1 MKNSLKLPEYL
12 EIPSRH
18 FRVPKKEN
26 IDCTPYQMVHT
37 ADIKRYILQ
46 PIKRQHQDILDTIKR
61 ICCNVSP
68 LAIDS
73 NLLTDDRNIK
83 TFVRN
88 MTTWGQIQY
97 KKSGF
102 QNLYPAIKKVPPKNA
117 LLQSAIIL
125 RVFVW
130 ECPFIVYL
138 GKRSTQN

>member
-26 IDCTPYQMVHT
+26 INCTPRRYQPLYFTVHKKT
-37 ADIKRYILQ
+37 ASRHFGHHK
-46 PIKRQHQDILDTIKR
+46 KR
-61 ICCNVSP
+61 ICRNVSL

-83 TFVRN
+83 TNVRN

-97 KKSGF
+97 KKSEF
-102 QNLYPAIKKVPPKNA
+102 QSLYPAIKKCLPKNA

-130 ECPFIVYL
+130 KCPFIVYL
-138 GKRSTQN
+138 GKRSAQN